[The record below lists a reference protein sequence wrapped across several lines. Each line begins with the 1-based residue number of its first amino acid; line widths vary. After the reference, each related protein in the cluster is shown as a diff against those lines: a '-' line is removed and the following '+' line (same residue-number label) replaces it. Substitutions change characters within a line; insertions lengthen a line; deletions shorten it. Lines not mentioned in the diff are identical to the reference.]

1 MKIKTSL
8 LLLSVLSTSVSA
20 SAIHLSPELKIGSYH
35 GFGVQ
40 AGITDVASLGAV
52 YLSYSHIWYDS
63 DRYDETVDAYRVG
76 IQNMFGRNHNHG
88 FQAEIGVASYDGTK
102 TRSGEVEE
110 KTAHGLSL
118 GGAYVYQATPM
129 LGLRAGVDMN
139 IFDHNK
145 TFVPYDTTVNFNLGA
160 IISF

>member
-1 MKIKTSL
+1 MTAIDMMKRLMRIELVSRTCLEETKT
-8 LLLSVLSTSVSA
+8 TA
-20 SAIHLSPELKIGSYH
+20 FRLKL
-35 GFGVQ
+35 VWQ
-40 AGITDVASLGAV
+40 AMTA
-52 YLSYSHIWYDS
+52 
-63 DRYDETVDAYRVG
+63 
-76 IQNMFGRNHNHG
+76 
-88 FQAEIGVASYDGTK
+88 TK

-110 KTAHGLSL
+110 KTAHGLSI

>member
-1 MKIKTSL
+1 MTAIDMMKRLMRI
-8 LLLSVLSTSVSA
+8 VLVSRTCLEENQ
-20 SAIHLSPELKIGSYH
+20 I
-35 GFGVQ
+35 
-40 AGITDVASLGAV
+40 
-52 YLSYSHIWYDS
+52 
-63 DRYDETVDAYRVG
+63 
-76 IQNMFGRNHNHG
+76 HG

-110 KTAHGLSL
+110 KTTHGLSL

-145 TFVPYDTTVNFNLGA
+145 TFVPYDTTINLNLGA
-160 IISF
+160 IIRF